1 MKLKR
6 EQSHPE
12 ARARSRF
19 GQRLERRV
27 LRHIESQGLFSVA
40 QRALLAVSGGPD
52 STALLLIL
60 AHLAASNAL
69 KLDLWLAHFD
79 HGLRRR
85 AEREAEKVFLAELAA
100 RLGLPFLVGQGDVRA
115 HARQNRLS
123 VEEAARELRY
133 RFLAEEAEK
142 AAINVVAT
150 GHTADDQAETV
161 LMHLVRGSGL
171 AGLAGIRPSSSWPFP
186 GHRDLLLVRPLLEVS
201 RGQTQRYCQE
211 EGISPCLDVTN
222 LLLGPL
228 RNRIRHE
235 LLPLL
240 RRYNPKIDG
249 ALLRLAAATASDLS
263 YLEGTA
269 GTFWQ
274 TLAVKDKGSVSF
286 RRAELMALS
295 PAIRNRLLQAAC
307 QQLLA
312 DARQIEAVHIH
323 SMVEALAKRA
333 ATRISLPGGLAFAVD
348 GELVRLTLGRE
359 VAAGAGP
366 ILETSLAVPGRTT
379 VAGWLIEAETLP
391 GERVEVG
398 ADPYEAF
405 LDYQAVGDQLTVRG
419 RRRGDRFRPL
429 GLGGEKKLQD
439 YLVDAK
445 VPREERD
452 GVPLVCA
459 PWGIAWVVGYRI
471 DERARVWES
480 TRKVLHLKFRRQR
493 TRDGRGAASRA

>member
-6 EQSHPE
+6 EQSDPQ

-27 LRHIESQGLFSVA
+27 LRHIESHGLFSGA

-60 AHLAASNAL
+60 AHLAASGAL

-79 HGLRRR
+79 HALRRR
-85 AEREAEKVFLAELAA
+85 AEREAEKVFLADLAA

-115 HARQNRLS
+115 HARRNRLS

-142 AAINVVAT
+142 AAIDVVAT

-171 AGLAGIRPSSSWPFP
+171 AGLAGMRPSSSWPFP
-186 GHRDLLLVRPLLEVS
+186 GHGDLLLVRPLLEVS
-201 RGQTQRYCQE
+201 RAQTERYCQE
-211 EGISPCLDVTN
+211 EGVSPCLDVTN

-240 RRYNPKIDG
+240 RHYNPKIDG

-263 YLEGTA
+263 YLEETA

-274 TLAVKDKGSVSF
+274 ALAVKDEGSVSF
-286 RRAELMALS
+286 RREELMALS
-295 PAIRNRLLQAAC
+295 PAIRTRLLLAAC

-323 SMVEALAKRA
+323 SMVEALAKPA
-333 ATRISLPGGLAFAVD
+333 ASRISLPGGLAFAVD
-348 GELVRLTLGRE
+348 GEAVRLTLGRE
-359 VAAGAGP
+359 VAAGVAP
-366 ILETSLAVPGRTT
+366 IAETPLTVPGRTT
-379 VAGWLIEAETLP
+379 VAGWLVEAEILP

-405 LDYQAVGDQLTVRG
+405 VDYQAVGDQLTVRG

-439 YLVDAK
+439 YLVDGK

-452 GVPLVCA
+452 GIPLVCA
-459 PWGIAWVVGYRI
+459 AWGIAWVVGHRI
-471 DERARVWES
+471 DERARVRKS
-480 TRKVLHLKFRRQR
+480 TREVLRLRFRRQR
-493 TRDGRGAASRA
+493 ARGG

>member
-1 MKLKR
+1 MVGAMKSKKGQTNL
-6 EQSHPE
+6 E
-12 ARARSRF
+12 AQARSRF

-27 LRHIESQGLFSVA
+27 LRYIQAHSLFSAA
-40 QRALLAVSGGPD
+40 QRALLAVSAGPD
-52 STALLLIL
+52 STALLLAL
-60 AHLAASNAL
+60 AHLSASGAL

-85 AEREAEKVFLAELAA
+85 TEREAEKAFLSGLAA
-100 RLGLPFLVGQGDVRA
+100 ELGLPLLLGQGDVRA
-115 HARQNRLS
+115 HARQHRLS
-123 VEEAARELRY
+123 LEEAARELRY
-133 RFLAEEAEK
+133 RFLAEQAEK

-171 AGLAGIRPSSSWPFP
+171 TGLAGMRPSSSWPLL
-186 GHRDLLLVRPLLEVS
+186 GHEDLLLVRPLLELR
-201 RGQTQRYCQE
+201 RGDTERYCQE
-211 EGISPCLDVTN
+211 EGLSPCLDVTN

-240 RRYNPKIDG
+240 RRYNPKIEG
-249 ALLRLAAATASDLS
+249 ALLRLAAATASDLA
-263 YLEGTA
+263 YLEEVA
-269 GTFWQ
+269 GGFWHA
-274 TLAVKDKGSVSF
+274 LALKDKRSVSF
-286 RRAELMALS
+286 RRSELTALS
-295 PAIRNRLLQAAC
+295 PAIRNRLLQVAC

-323 SMVEALAKRA
+323 SMAEALAKPVASRL
-333 ATRISLPGGLAFAVD
+333 SLPGGLAFAVD
-348 GELVRLTLGRE
+348 GESVRLTRGRQ
-359 VAAGAGP
+359 AAAKARP
-366 ILETSLAVPGRTT
+366 IPETPLAVPGRTT
-379 VAGWLIEAETLP
+379 VAGWLIEVEALE
-391 GERVEVG
+391 GQRVEAG

-405 LDYQAVGDQLTVRG
+405 LDHQAVAGQLTVRS

-445 VPREERD
+445 VPRDERD

-459 PWGIAWVVGYRI
+459 AWGIAWVVGHRI
-471 DERARVWES
+471 DERARVRED
-480 TRKVLHLKFRRQR
+480 TRTVLHLKLRRHPAQ
-493 TRDGRGAASRA
+493 DS

>member
-6 EQSHPE
+6 EQSDPQ

-27 LRHIESQGLFSVA
+27 LRYIESHGLFSGA

-52 STALLLIL
+52 STALLLTL
-60 AHLAASNAL
+60 AHLAASGAL

-79 HGLRRR
+79 HALRRR
-85 AEREAEKVFLAELAA
+85 AEREAEKVFLADLAA

-115 HARQNRLS
+115 HARQHRLS
-123 VEEAARELRY
+123 LEEAARELRY

-171 AGLAGIRPSSSWPFP
+171 AGLAGMRPSSSWPFP
-186 GHRDLLLVRPLLEVS
+186 GHGDLLLVRPLLEVS
-201 RGQTQRYCQE
+201 RGQTERYCQE
-211 EGISPCLDVTN
+211 EGVSPCLDVTN

-249 ALLRLAAATASDLS
+249 ALLRLAAATASDLT
-263 YLEGTA
+263 YLEETA

-274 TLAVKDKGSVSF
+274 ALAVKDESSVSF
-286 RRAELMALS
+286 RREELMALS
-295 PAIRNRLLQAAC
+295 PAIRTRLLQAAC

-312 DARQIEAVHIH
+312 DDRQIEAVHIH
-323 SMVEALAKRA
+323 SMVEALAKPA
-333 ATRISLPGGLAFAVD
+333 ASSISLPGGLAFAVD
-348 GELVRLTLGRE
+348 GESVRLTLGRE
-359 VAAGAGP
+359 VAARVAP
-366 ILETSLAVPGRTT
+366 IAETPLVVPGRTT
-379 VAGWLIEAETLP
+379 VASWLVEAETLS
-391 GERVEVG
+391 GKGVEVG

-405 LDYQAVGDQLTVRG
+405 LDYEAAGDQLTVRG

-445 VPREERD
+445 VPRGERD
-452 GVPLVCA
+452 GIPLVCA
-459 PWGIAWVVGYRI
+459 PWGIAWVVGHRI
-471 DERARVWES
+471 DERARVQQS
-480 TRKVLHLKFRRQR
+480 TRKVLRLKFRRQPA
-493 TRDGRGAASRA
+493 GGG

>member
-1 MKLKR
+1 MKSKR
-6 EQSHPE
+6 AQSHPE
-12 ARARSRF
+12 AQARSRF

-27 LRHIESQGLFSVA
+27 LRYIQRHGLFSTA

-52 STALLLIL
+52 STALLLAL
-60 AHLAASNAL
+60 AHLSASGGL

-85 AEREAEKVFLAELAA
+85 AEREAEKAFLSGLAA
-100 RLGLPFLVGQGDVRA
+100 KLGLPFLFGRGDVRA
-115 HARQNRLS
+115 HARQHRLS
-123 VEEAARELRY
+123 LEEAARELRY
-133 RFLAEEAEK
+133 RFLAEQAEK
-142 AAINVVAT
+142 ASINVVAT

-171 AGLAGIRPSSSWPFP
+171 TGLAGMRPSSSWPLP
-186 GHRDLLLVRPLLEVS
+186 GHEDLLLVRPLLEVS
-201 RGQTQRYCQE
+201 RGETERYCQE
-211 EGISPCLDVTN
+211 EGLSPCLDVTN

-240 RRYNPKIDG
+240 RRYNPKIEG
-249 ALLRLAAATASDLS
+249 ALLRLAAATVSDLT
-263 YLEGTA
+263 YLEETA
-269 GTFWQ
+269 AASWRA
-274 TLAVKDKGSVSF
+274 LAVEDKDSVGF
-286 RRAELMALS
+286 RRSQLAALS

-312 DARQIEAVHIH
+312 DARQIEAAHIR
-323 SMVEALAKRA
+323 SMVDALAKPASGRL
-333 ATRISLPGGLAFAVD
+333 SLPGGLAFAVD
-348 GELVRLTLGRE
+348 DEFVRLTLGRE
-359 VAAGAGP
+359 AAAKARP
-366 ILETSLAVPGRTT
+366 IPETPLAVPGHTT

-391 GERVEVG
+391 GRRVEVG

-405 LDYQAVGDQLTVRG
+405 LDYQAVGAQLIIRG

-445 VPREERD
+445 VPRDERD

-459 PWGIAWVVGYRI
+459 SWGIAWVVGHRI
-471 DERARVWES
+471 DERARVGES
-480 TRKVLHLKFRRQR
+480 TRTVLHLKFRRQP
-493 TRDGRGAASRA
+493 TQDS

>member
-1 MKLKR
+1 MKSKR
-6 EQSHPE
+6 GQGHPE
-12 ARARSRF
+12 AQAHSRF

-27 LRHIESQGLFSVA
+27 LRYIQEHGLFSAA

-52 STALLLIL
+52 STALLLAL
-60 AHLAASNAL
+60 AHLSASGAL

-85 AEREAEKVFLAELAA
+85 AEREAEKAFLSGLAA
-100 RLGLPFLVGQGDVRA
+100 RLGLPFLFGQGDVRA
-115 HARQNRLS
+115 HARQHRLS

-133 RFLAEEAEK
+133 RFLAEQAEK

-171 AGLAGIRPSSSWPFP
+171 TGLAGMRPSSSWPFL
-186 GHRDLLLVRPLLEVS
+186 GRDDLLLVRPLLEVS
-201 RGQTQRYCQE
+201 RAETERYCQE
-211 EGISPCLDVTN
+211 EGLSPCLDVTN

-228 RNRIRHE
+228 RNRVRHQ

-240 RRYNPKIDG
+240 RRYNPKIEA
-249 ALLRLAAATASDLS
+249 ALLRLAAATARDLA
-263 YLEGTA
+263 YLEETA
-269 GTFWQ
+269 GAFWDD
-274 TLAVKDKGSVSF
+274 LAIEDKGSVAF
-286 RRAELMALS
+286 RRSELAALS
-295 PAIRNRLLQAAC
+295 PAIRSRLLQAAC

-312 DARQIEAVHIH
+312 DTRQIEAVHIH
-323 SMVEALAKRA
+323 SMVEALAKPA
-333 ATRISLPGGLAFAVD
+333 ASRLSLPGGLAFAVD
-348 GELVRLTLGRE
+348 AEFVRLSLGRE
-359 VAAGAGP
+359 AAARVRP
-366 ILETSLAVPGRTT
+366 IPETPLAVPGRTT

-391 GERVEVG
+391 GRRVEAG

-405 LDYQAVGDQLTVRG
+405 LDYQAISDQLTVRS

-445 VPREERD
+445 VPRDERD

-459 PWGIAWVVGYRI
+459 SWGIAWVVGQRI
-471 DERARVWES
+471 DERARVRKG
-480 TRKVLHLKFRRQR
+480 TRTVLHLKLRRY
-493 TRDGRGAASRA
+493 RAQDR